1 MRLAHCEKSC
11 YTECMEL
18 IQLQQLV
25 VIAQEKVLTQ
35 AAEKLNISQP
45 ALSRSIQRLEDE
57 LGLSLFNRTKNSMV
71 LNETGQAIVE
81 QAKIVLADSETLK
94 EKATALRNKS
104 RHLHITTCAPAPLW
118 KLTAELS
125 SSFPNIKITSAM
137 NDEDEIVSLLLS
149 EKAEIA
155 IVRKEIESGAIVTV
169 PLVNEQLYMQI
180 PLTDPLSKKSSIKFK
195 DLAGREIREYTQT
208 GFWHKMHRDCIPDA
222 TYIEYDDIMVYT
234 NVINSQNPLTF
245 VTQLANT
252 HSEKREGCVTV
263 PITDPEA
270 TAHYSLAFL
279 KKNERA
285 LRDVIDW
292 AVNAAEM
299 W

>member
-1 MRLAHCEKSC
+1 
-11 YTECMEL
+11 MEL

-25 VIAQEKVLTQ
+25 VVAQEKVLSH

-57 LGLSLFNRTKNSMV
+57 FGIQLFDRTKNSMV
-71 LNETGQAIVE
+71 LNEAGQTIVD

-94 EKATALRNKS
+94 AKAAALKNKS

-125 SSFPNIKITSAM
+125 AAFPSIKITSAM
-137 NDEDEIVSLLLS
+137 NDEDEIISLLLS

-155 IVRKEIESGAIVTV
+155 IVRKRIESETIATV
-169 PLVNEQLYMQI
+169 PLVDEQLFMQI
-180 PLTDPLSKKSSIKFK
+180 PLSDPLSKKSSIHFK

-208 GFWHKMHRDCIPDA
+208 GFWHQLHRDYIPDA
-222 TYIEYDDIMVYT
+222 TYIEYDDIMVYS
-234 NVINSQNPLTF
+234 NVVNSQNPLTF

-252 HSEKREGCVTV
+252 QSEKREGCVTV
-263 PITDPEA
+263 PITDSEA
-270 TAHYSLAFL
+270 TAHYSLAYL
-279 KKNERA
+279 KKNERS
-285 LRDVIDW
+285 LRDVLDR
-292 AVNAAEM
+292 AVTAAKN

>member
-1 MRLAHCEKSC
+1 
-11 YTECMEL
+11 
-18 IQLQQLV
+18 
-25 VIAQEKVLTQ
+25 
-35 AAEKLNISQP
+35 
-45 ALSRSIQRLEDE
+45 
-57 LGLSLFNRTKNSMV
+57 
-71 LNETGQAIVE
+71 
-81 QAKIVLADSETLK
+81 
-94 EKATALRNKS
+94 
-104 RHLHITTCAPAPLW
+104 
-118 KLTAELS
+118 
-125 SSFPNIKITSAM
+125 M

-155 IVRKEIESGAIVTV
+155 IVRKEIESEAIVIV
-169 PLVNEQLYMQI
+169 PLVDEQLYMQI
-180 PLTDPLSKKSSIKFK
+180 PLTDPLSKKTSIKFK

-252 HSEKREGCVTV
+252 HSEKQEGCVTV

-292 AVNAAEM
+292 AVKTAKG